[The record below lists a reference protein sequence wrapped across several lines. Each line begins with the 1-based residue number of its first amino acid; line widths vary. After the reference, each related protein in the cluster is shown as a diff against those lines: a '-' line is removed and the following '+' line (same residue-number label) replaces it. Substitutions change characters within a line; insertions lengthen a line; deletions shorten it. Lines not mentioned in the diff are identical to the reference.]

1 MDYTA
6 PPDLVS
12 TMIKAGE
19 TKARLSVKDFIVR
32 GFYSGALLGMAT
44 TLAITTIVQTKIPI
58 LGAIIFPWGFVAIIL
73 FGMELVTGNFA
84 LLPAAMLAGRVRW
97 SSTLRNWLW
106 VYLANF
112 MGCLFVAWLISYSLT
127 NAGTAEPNAVAQ
139 KIMEIALSKSVAVKD
154 MGVSGFLLF
163 IVRGILCNWLVCLA
177 VMFGIVSQSVT
188 GKIIGCWFPIMA
200 FVALGF
206 EHIVVN
212 MFFLSAGMMLGAPI
226 SATDVLFW
234 NFLPVTIGNLI
245 GGAFFVGFLFYS
257 THGERIKISPTV
269 ELSPALEADSAIRRS
284 QR

>member
-1 MDYTA
+1 MDYTV
-6 PPDLVS
+6 PSDLVS
-12 TMIKAGE
+12 TMIQAGE
-19 TKARLSVKDFIVR
+19 TKSRLSVKDFIIR
-32 GFYSGALLGMAT
+32 GFYSGALLGIAT
-44 TLAITTIVQTKIPI
+44 TLAITTIVQTKIPL
-58 LGAIIFPWGFVAIIL
+58 LGAVIFPWGFVAIIL

-112 MGCLFVAWLISYSLT
+112 MGCLIVAGLISYSLT
-127 NAGTAEPNAVAQ
+127 NAGTSEPNAVAQ

-163 IVRGILCNWLVCLA
+163 IVRGVLCNWLVCLA
-177 VMFGIVSQSVT
+177 VMFGIVSKSVP

-212 MFFLSAGMMLGAPI
+212 MFFLSTGMMLGAPI
-226 SATDVLFW
+226 SVTDVLFW
-234 NFLPVTIGNLI
+234 DFLPVTIGNLI

-257 THGERIKISPTV
+257 THGKPIKV
-269 ELSPALEADSAIRRS
+269 SPALEVDSAVRQPTISR
-284 QR
+284 

>member
-12 TMIKAGE
+12 TMINAGA
-19 TKARLSVKDFIVR
+19 TKSRLSVKDLMIR
-32 GFYSGALLGMAT
+32 GFYSGALLGIAT
-44 TLAITTIVQTKIPI
+44 TLAMTTIVQTKIPI

-84 LLPAAMLAGRVRW
+84 LLPAAMLARRVRW
-97 SSTLRNWLW
+97 GSTLRNWLW

-112 MGCLFVAWLISYSLT
+112 IGCLVVAWLISYSLT

-139 KIMEIALSKSVAVKD
+139 KIIEVALSKSVAVKA
-154 MGVSGFLLF
+154 MGVSGFFLF
-163 IVRGILCNWLVCLA
+163 IVRGVLCNWLVCLA
-177 VMFGIVSQSVT
+177 VMFGIVSKSVP

-226 SATDVLFW
+226 SVTDMLFW
-234 NFLPVTIGNLI
+234 DFLPVTIGNLI
-245 GGAFFVGFLFYS
+245 GGGFFVGFLFYS
-257 THGERIKISPTV
+257 THGERIKVSPPLEVASAVTQPTIS
-269 ELSPALEADSAIRRS
+269 R
-284 QR
+284 